1 MTAGASTVQ
10 FAARETTDPADI
22 LLEPSVRTRIDSVA
36 ALLPK
41 RNGHTETIKVSQAQL
56 KQVDRTAAAGECAIS
71 FGPFR
76 LFPAKR
82 LLLQG
87 DTPVR
92 LGSRA
97 FDILIALV
105 EHAGDVVGK
114 DQLMARVWPNTFVE
128 ESNLKFQVSALRR
141 TLGDGH
147 GGNRYLAT
155 IPGRGYSFVAPFKLA
170 KEPAPSSPRVAI
182 SSRSHNLPALLT
194 RLIGR
199 ADDVGKLAAQLP
211 QQRLITIVGP
221 GGIGKTTVALDV
233 AEGLLAAY
241 KDGVWLIDLAPLADP
256 RLVPSA
262 LAAVLGLAVRSE
274 NPLPSLTA
282 SLRDRNMLLVLD
294 NCEHVIEAAAAL
306 AVGILRGA
314 SGVHILATSREPLR
328 AGGERVYR
336 LPPLATPPA
345 SARLTAAEALGF
357 PAVQLFVE
365 RVGAS
370 LDEFELSDADVPIA
384 ADICQKL
391 DGIPLA
397 IEFAA
402 ARVEAFGI
410 RGVAAHLDDRL
421 GFLTSGRRTSLPRHR
436 TLSATLDWSY
446 DLLTEVEQRVLRRLA
461 IFVGGF
467 TLQAAAAVAADATH
481 PEIEIIGQVAELVAK
496 SLVAADVGDAEP
508 RLRLLE
514 ITRAYA
520 VNKLAESS
528 EGEALARRH
537 AEYYRDLLE
546 TGVRDKGVTNDRRAA

>member
-1 MTAGASTVQ
+1 MTAAAPRVQ
-10 FAARETTDPADI
+10 FAAGETTEPGGI
-22 LLEPSVRTRIDSVA
+22 LLEPSVHMRNDSVV

-41 RNGHTETIKVSQAQL
+41 RNGHTETVKVSQAL
-56 KQVDRTAAAGECAIS
+56 LEQVDRTAAASERTIS

-76 LFPAKR
+76 LLPAKR

-87 DTPVR
+87 NTPIR

-97 FDILIALV
+97 LDILIALV
-105 EHAGDVVGK
+105 EHPGEVVGK

-141 TLGDGH
+141 ALSDGH
-147 GGNRYLAT
+147 DGHRYLAT
-155 IPGRGYSFVAPFKLA
+155 IPRRGYSFVAPFKLA
-170 KEPAPSSPRVAI
+170 EEPAPSSPRVAVN
-182 SSRSHNLPALLT
+182 SLSHNLPALMT

-211 QQRLITIVGP
+211 QQPLITIVGP

-282 SLRDRNMLLVLD
+282 SLSDKNMLLVLD
-294 NCEHVIEAAAAL
+294 NCEHMIEAAAAL

-328 AGGERVYR
+328 AEGERVYR
-336 LPPLATPPA
+336 LPPLPTPPA

-365 RVGAS
+365 CVGAS
-370 LDEFELSDADVPIA
+370 LDEFELSDADVPIV

-496 SLVAADVGDAEP
+496 SLVAADVGEAEP
-508 RLRLLE
+508 RLQLLQ

-520 VNKLAESS
+520 VNKLAESG
-528 EGEALARRH
+528 EGEALARLH

-546 TGVRDKGVTNDRRAA
+546 TAARDKAVANDRRAA